1 MGKGTVRFL
10 AGLGVAGLIASVAS
24 AGFSENF
31 FEIEASNSSGTGTW
45 HVSSTDASIT
55 YDPNVGG
62 YTWFSSG
69 PINIM
74 DGPTLIATLN
84 YAGVTVIEDPQIN
97 LFFGVQAG
105 AVDTT
110 FTVRS
115 TELSFPTIA
124 SPVGEA
130 SAGLALTGATGGHGI
145 ATNDG
150 NDIYLAQYNGLVP
163 AGTDFTSFHSMIE
176 TPVGDTNTDVSAGIG
191 PTPIGV
197 PVSSMSAQF
206 QFTLSAGDI
215 LGGTS
220 TYVITPEP
228 GALAC
233 VGLAAIALIRRRR

>member
-1 MGKGTVRFL
+1 MRKGIIRL
-10 AGLGVAGLIASVAS
+10 IAGLGAVGVFAS
-24 AGFSENF
+24 AASADFSANF
-31 FEIEASNSSGTGTW
+31 FEIEASNSSGSGTW
-45 HVSSTDASIT
+45 SVSSTDASIT
-55 YDPNVGG
+55 FDPNIGG

-74 DGPTLIATLN
+74 DGPMLIATLN

-105 AVDTT
+105 NVDTT
-110 FTVRS
+110 FTIRS
-115 TELSFPTIA
+115 TELSFPTINSA
-124 SPVGEA
+124 VGTA

-163 AGTDFTSFHSMIE
+163 GGTDFASFHDMLE
-176 TPVGDTNTDVSAGIG
+176 TPPGDTNTDTSDGVG

-220 TYVITPEP
+220 QYVITPEP
-228 GALAC
+228 SALAGI
-233 VGLAAIALIRRRR
+233 GLAALALVRRRR